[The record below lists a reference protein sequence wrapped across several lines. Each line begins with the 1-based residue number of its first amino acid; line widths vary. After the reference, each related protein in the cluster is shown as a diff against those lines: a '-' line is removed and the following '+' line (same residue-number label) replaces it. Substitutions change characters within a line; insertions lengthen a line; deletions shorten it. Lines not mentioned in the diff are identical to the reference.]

1 MRLRTVRGT
10 RFPTKC
16 ACGCGQRI
24 PPDPD
29 LKVVVD
35 FDTSRPRLTYL
46 PTHSPDYSSRA
57 AGGPQSSVGVSE
69 IDLFEPASAFVARAE
84 ARKIDAPPPPR
95 PPTPAKPTP
104 ELAHASADTT
114 ASPQA
119 GRAWATSQL
128 TFNAGQFESVRF
140 GYADYAQDG
149 ENEAQLRSRVHEVV
163 LAEVERQVRAVRVL
177 HERLGDR
184 SIVTAFAR
192 SSAARS

>member
-16 ACGCGQRI
+16 ACGCAQRI

-35 FDTSRPRLTYL
+35 FETSRPRLTYL
-46 PTHSPDYSSRA
+46 PTHSPDYGPRA
-57 AGGPQSSVGVSE
+57 PHDAGSGTEAVQL
-69 IDLFEPASAFVARAE
+69 DLFEPASAFIARAE
-84 ARKIDAPPPPR
+84 ARQVVSPSAPR
-95 PPTPAKPTP
+95 PPTPAKPAP
-104 ELAHASADTT
+104 ELAHTSADTT

-140 GYADYAQDG
+140 GYADYARDG
-149 ENEAQLRSRVHEVV
+149 ESEAQLRSRVHEIV
-163 LAEVERQVRAVRVL
+163 LAEVERQVRAVRAL

-184 SIVTAFAR
+184 SVGAALAR
-192 SSAARS
+192 PSAARS

>member
-16 ACGCGQRI
+16 ACGCAQRI
-24 PPDPD
+24 LPDPD

-35 FDTSRPRLTYL
+35 FETSRPRLTYL
-46 PTHSPDYSSRA
+46 PTHSPDYPSRDPGAGSGTEA
-57 AGGPQSSVGVSE
+57 AQLN
-69 IDLFEPASAFVARAE
+69 LFEPASAFVARAE
-84 ARKIDAPPPPR
+84 ARTIAAPSAPR
-95 PPTPAKPTP
+95 PPTPTKPIP
-104 ELAHASADTT
+104 ELAHATADTS

-140 GYADYAQDG
+140 GYADYARDG

-163 LAEVERQVRAVRVL
+163 LAEVEQQVRAVRAL

-184 SIVTAFAR
+184 GVGAAFVR
-192 SSAARS
+192 PSAARS

>member
-1 MRLRTVRGT
+1 MRGT

-16 ACGCGQRI
+16 ACGCSQRI

-35 FDTSRPRLTYL
+35 FETSRPRLTYL
-46 PTHSPDYSSRA
+46 PTHSPDYGSRPT
-57 AGGPQSSVGVSE
+57 GGPQGSTGVENLGPFELASV
-69 IDLFEPASAFVARAE
+69 FVARAE
-84 ARKIDAPPPPR
+84 ARAPTLPSTPR

-114 ASPQA
+114 ASPQS

-140 GYADYAQDG
+140 GYADYARDG

-163 LAEVERQVRAVRVL
+163 LAEVEQQVRAVRAL

-184 SIVTAFAR
+184 GIGTSFAR
-192 SSAARS
+192 PSVARS

>member
-1 MRLRTVRGT
+1 MRLRTVRGL
-10 RFPTKC
+10 RFPTRC
-16 ACGCGQRI
+16 ACGCSQRL

-35 FDTSRPRLTYL
+35 FETSRPRLTYL

-57 AGGPQSSVGVSE
+57 DGGPQSAVGVSD
-69 IDLFEPASAFVARAE
+69 IDPFEPASVFVARAE
-84 ARKIDAPPPPR
+84 ARALPVPSAPR
-95 PPTPAKPTP
+95 PPTPTRPTP
-104 ELAHASADTT
+104 ELAHASPDTA

-140 GYADYAQDG
+140 GYADYARDG

-163 LAEVERQVRAVRVL
+163 LAEVERQVRAVRAL

-184 SIVTAFAR
+184 GVSAAFTR
-192 SSAARS
+192 PSAARS

>member
-1 MRLRTVRGT
+1 MRLRTVTGT

-16 ACGCGQRI
+16 ACGCAQRI
-24 PPDPD
+24 PPNPD

-35 FDTSRPRLTYL
+35 FESSRPRLTYL
-46 PTHSPDYSSRA
+46 PTHSPDY
-57 AGGPQSSVGVSE
+57 GPHVPHDTGTGAEAVQL
-69 IDLFEPASAFVARAE
+69 DLFEPASAFVARAE
-84 ARKIDAPPPPR
+84 ARAHSPPSAPR
-95 PPTPAKPTP
+95 PPTPARPTP

-119 GRAWATSQL
+119 GRPWATSQL

-140 GYADYAQDG
+140 GYADYARDG

-163 LAEVERQVRAVRVL
+163 LAEVEQQVRAVRAL

-184 SIVTAFAR
+184 GVGTAFVR
-192 SSAARS
+192 PSAARS